1 MDSSKRHRSPSKTP
15 SPESRRSPSKTPSP
29 ESRRSPGTSPS
40 SKRNRSPSKTP
51 SSKRQRS
58 LPVFELLLG
67 TDTEL
72 ELISDNSTYSFV
84 FYGVKSTGVCFKLN
98 GLSFNQFCMKISL
111 VGHVA
116 ETYNYKSVMTLEEVE
131 EVKKYST
138 KDLIDKEV
146 RIQRRLDAIRMNGG
160 RPIVPYVIDDC
171 YLSSHEFENLGCWE
185 QPNVKSVVDSINQQ
199 LQQHDDRSVHMFFME
214 YIDTRKYKT
223 LAVRIPIW
231 KGKMFKGD
239 KTKEAYELMAAN
251 LAVMP
256 GCNVIPYDA
265 NENNALVDTTA
276 DDLRSIDFG
285 NTYDLERDKDEIV
298 ELFNL
303 MLRRIINYSGDGISG
318 FPSLQSLCVFFGIDI
333 TKEHITK
340 QHITKQHIAKQHIAA
355 ELLERFIKDLDSFVN
370 LQEKGNNTIE
380 NIHRNLIM
388 LAFIDFMK
396 NRFGLKQPFK
406 FCRCKNAMEIVY
418 GKRNFEDFFKFTINF
433 SPRIIIEKHIPELDI
448 IQGIIQGI
456 FTPTAPSV
464 SSCAV
469 MGGSNPTFIKRY
481 LPDTLSKRD
490 KIRQSKELT
499 KSRKLYKQR
508 KYYTRKTM
516 RSFKSKPS
524 KHLVRARTMYNI
536 DNIRPS
542 RELSRKS
549 GCSLKGLRQ
558 IVKKGEGA
566 YYSSGSRP
574 NQTPQSWGYARL
586 ASTITGGNASSVD
599 FHILDKEC
607 DHHKP
612 AYRLAQKT
620 SASS

>member
-1 MDSSKRHRSPSKTP
+1 MNSSKRRRSPGTSPSSKRHRSPSKTP
-15 SPESRRSPSKTPSP
+15 SPES
-29 ESRRSPGTSPS
+29 
-40 SKRNRSPSKTP
+40 
-51 SSKRQRS
+51 QRS

-67 TDTEL
+67 TDTRL

-84 FYGVKSTGVCFKLN
+84 FYGVKGSPGCFKLN

-111 VGHVA
+111 VGPDTTVYDY
-116 ETYNYKSVMTLEEVE
+116 TTLDN
-131 EVKKYST
+131 KTISKYIST
-138 KDLIDKEV
+138 EQAIEKEV
-146 RIQRRLDAIRMNGG
+146 HLQRRLDDKFRKNGK
-160 RPIVPYVIDDC
+160 RPIVPYVIHEC
-171 YLSSHEFENLGCWE
+171 LLSSIYFEELFPE
-185 QPNVKSVVDSINQQ
+185 SKTLQSNVRRVIDSIQ
-199 LQQHDDRSVHMFFME
+199 REMTTATTRKVHMFFME
-214 YIDTRKYKT
+214 YMDSPRYKT
-223 LAVRIPIW
+223 LTQRNSEWDARLVSPVRQDY
-231 KGKMFKGD
+231 KKK
-239 KTKEAYELMAAN
+239 AYQRMAAN
-251 LAVMP
+251 LACAA
-256 GCNVIPYDA
+256 GCKVIPFDA
-265 NENNALVDTTA
+265 YEPNVMLDYYA
-276 DDLRSIDFG
+276 DDVRLIDLG
-285 NTYDLERDKDEIV
+285 NTFDLLSDKDDIV
-298 ELFNL
+298 RLFDK
-303 MLRRIINYSGDGISG
+303 MLTRINKVGGD
-318 FPSLQSLCVFFGIDI
+318 SLGKL
-333 TKEHITK
+333 
-340 QHITKQHIAKQHIAA
+340 
-355 ELLERFIKDLDSFVN
+355 FVN
-370 LQEKGNNTIE
+370 LQIEGNLTVE
-380 NIHRNLIM
+380 HIHRNLIM
-388 LAFIDFMK
+388 LAFIDFMI
-396 NRFGLKQPFK
+396 NRFGLLDMMAMSYCK
-406 FCRCKNAMEIVY
+406 CRFTLESVY
-418 GKRNFEDFFKFTINF
+418 GEGIFADFGAFLTTFRPHLISDTQRSGLTTIMGLIQQILTNQPPARQ
-433 SPRIIIEKHIPELDI
+433 SSRLPCS
-448 IQGIIQGI
+448 IQG
-456 FTPTAPSV
+456 
-464 SSCAV
+464 
-469 MGGSNPTFIKRY
+469 GGSNPTFIKRY

-490 KIRQSKELT
+490 KFRQSKELT